1 MKKILTALL
10 LLVPLSVLADNDYG
24 MNVPKWEDFAPKA
37 FVNVDEP
44 KGLGKLNVT
53 AKYWYERRLTF
64 YDDLAECREMES
76 HEERF
81 SCYEALKSKQYR
93 ENSDYN
99 ARIEAKE
106 YNMSGNVQGM
116 NNMTNTMI
124 PVNNYVNSFTQFM
137 PNELRGY

>member
-10 LLVPLSVLADNDYG
+10 FLVPLAVLADNDYG

-116 NNMTNTMI
+116 NSMTNTMI

>member
-10 LLVPLSVLADNDYG
+10 LLVPLAVLADNDYG

-116 NNMTNTMI
+116 NSMTNTMI

>member
-1 MKKILTALL
+1 MKKFLASILLLIPLTAI
-10 LLVPLSVLADNDYG
+10 ADSDYG
-24 MNVPKWEDFAPKA
+24 MNVPKWSDFAPKA
-37 FVNVDEP
+37 FVDVNEP
-44 KGLGKLNVT
+44 RGIGKLNVT
-53 AKYWYERRLTF
+53 AKYWYERRLAF

-106 YNMSGNVQGM
+106 QNMSTGVQGM
-116 NNMTNTMI
+116 NSMTNTMI
-124 PVNNYVNSFTQFM
+124 PVSGYMNSLTPFM

>member
-10 LLVPLSVLADNDYG
+10 LLVPLAVLADNDYG

-64 YDDLAECREMES
+64 YDDLAECKEKES

-116 NNMTNTMI
+116 NSMTNTMI

>member
-10 LLVPLSVLADNDYG
+10 LLVPLAVLADNDYG

-64 YDDLAECREMES
+64 YDDLAECRETES

-81 SCYEALKSKQYR
+81 S
-93 ENSDYN
+93 
-99 ARIEAKE
+99 
-106 YNMSGNVQGM
+106 
-116 NNMTNTMI
+116 
-124 PVNNYVNSFTQFM
+124 
-137 PNELRGY
+137 